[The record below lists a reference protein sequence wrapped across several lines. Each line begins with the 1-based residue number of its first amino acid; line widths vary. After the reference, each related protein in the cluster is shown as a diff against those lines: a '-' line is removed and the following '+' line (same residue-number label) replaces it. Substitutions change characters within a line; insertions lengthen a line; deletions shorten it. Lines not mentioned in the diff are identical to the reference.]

1 MASAAIVT
9 KQRERRVYSNRP
21 ATARVLEDASKPSSI
36 IRQIK
41 SGYPIAVFD
50 HLKDDYGVNLQTLAT
65 ITGISLPTIHRRK
78 KGTGRLSAVESE
90 RVFRLQR
97 LFAVALEVFEDRDF
111 VRSWFTTPQR
121 VFEGRTPLEYADTQP
136 GAEEVEKALRRMEH
150 GITL

>member
-1 MASAAIVT
+1 MAPTAAVA
-9 KQRERRVYSNRP
+9 KQREQRGNAGRS
-21 ATARVLEDASKPSSI
+21 AMARFSEGASKPSSI

-41 SGYPIAVFD
+41 TGYPVAVFD

-78 KGTGRLSAVESE
+78 KGSGRLSAVESE

-97 LFAVALEVFEDRDF
+97 LFTVALEVFEDRDF